1 MQVAD
6 SAADIRVNRT
16 KTYLY
21 HHHAYDYLYALRM
34 HARIGGQTCSRL
46 LLLMFLLYVVSG
58 KTQKSRCSSTL
69 LCRVLLSAVCVVY
82 CGEGIVGGL
91 NSHRAS

>member
-21 HHHAYDYLYALRM
+21 HHHAYDYSYALRM
-34 HARIGGQTCSRL
+34 HARIGGQMCSRL
-46 LLLMFLLYVVSG
+46 LLLMFLAR
-58 KTQKSRCSSTL
+58 QKVTMLVYAALPGFAEC
-69 LCRVLLSAVCVVY
+69 CVCGVLW
-82 CGEGIVGGL
+82 
-91 NSHRAS
+91 